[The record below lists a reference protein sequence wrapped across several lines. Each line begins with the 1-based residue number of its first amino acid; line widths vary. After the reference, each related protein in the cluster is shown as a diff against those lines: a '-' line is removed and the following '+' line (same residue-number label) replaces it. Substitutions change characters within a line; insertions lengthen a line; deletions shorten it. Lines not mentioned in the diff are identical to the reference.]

1 MRKKSNV
8 TITRKQYPFI
18 EAHAITTH
26 KSQGATCKCMI
37 VDFDRTCSHGNRKVP
52 INPGQAYTAISRGED
67 RARIKLKNFDPK
79 LILVNKSVVNEM
91 ERLRNGRLLRDLWN
105 HPLENKMGCTLALLN
120 IMSWNL
126 HLEHFI
132 CNPVHLKYCDIFCFT
147 ETHVNDNPRITIT
160 ELTET
165 WSNVLKATQHGL
177 ALCYKNETVKF
188 VNQFE
193 TLGKV
198 EMMACS
204 IEYENCSL
212 IIAIVYRKD
221 GISANQFMVDLIEEI
236 DALPNDCRK
245 IIVGDFNLDVR
256 LQTNKDIIDLF
267 SQQIHMQQKVTYS
280 THIHGGILDLVFD
293 CNDSKGEA
301 DWMPTP
307 FSDHFVIY
315 YNI

>member
-1 MRKKSNV
+1 M
-8 TITRKQYPFI
+8 
-18 EAHAITTH
+18 
-26 KSQGATCKCMI
+26 
-37 VDFDRTCSHGNRKVP
+37 
-52 INPGQAYTAISRGED
+52 
-67 RARIKLKNFDPK
+67 
-79 LILVNKSVVNEM
+79 
-91 ERLRNGRLLRDLWN
+91 
-105 HPLENKMGCTLALLN
+105 ALLN
-120 IMSWNL
+120 IRSWNL

-132 CNPVHLKYCDIFCFT
+132 CDPVHLKYCDIFCFT

-221 GISANQFMVDLIEEI
+221 GISANQSMVDLIEEI
-236 DALPNDCRK
+236 DALPYDCRK
-245 IIVGDFNLDVR
+245 IIVGDFNLDLR